1 MHLCAFKLKSLT
13 SHENTVPGH
22 TERNDL
28 ICFLTSTLLC
38 TAREHPLQEQSRC
51 SAHTMHAPRHCT
63 HTNKQTNKNKQEK
76 KRLAP
81 FFLSLLLCFY
91 DSITLLCKLQEN
103 WKEKKRQWKHSSN
116 YLKSNGRSLI
126 WEVKKPDCTWYLK
139 LSRKQTAISTFSS
152 SPHPSNPSLYYSQ
165 QIQTFPPCSL
175 CI

>member
-38 TAREHPLQEQSRC
+38 TAREHPLQEQSSC

-63 HTNKQTNKNKQEK
+63 HTNKQTKTNKKKNDQHHSFFHSCSVFMTALHYCVNCKKTEK
-76 KRLAP
+76 K
-81 FFLSLLLCFY
+81 
-91 DSITLLCKLQEN
+91 
-103 WKEKKRQWKHSSN
+103 KKDNGNSSK